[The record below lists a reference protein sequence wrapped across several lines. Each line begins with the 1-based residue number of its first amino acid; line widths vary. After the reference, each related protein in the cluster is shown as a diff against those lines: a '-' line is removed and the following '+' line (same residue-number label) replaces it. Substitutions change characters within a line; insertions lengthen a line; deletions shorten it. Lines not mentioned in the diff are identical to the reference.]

1 MTPIFKST
9 EVDLNI
15 DAYIP
20 ESYIKNEYQKLD
32 IYKRIA
38 AIENEEEMDD
48 MTEELIDRF
57 GDIPKKV
64 QQLLHI
70 AALKGLAHSAYV
82 TAVEQKGQD
91 FKFTMYEKA
100 KIDPQKIPA
109 LLQSYRNELVF
120 RAEEPPYFLYKK
132 KGRSGKEKGEDIL
145 AFLRR
150 ILEDIRSLR
159 L

>member
-1 MTPIFKST
+1 RRREEEIYTTTI
-9 EVDLNI
+9 DINI

-32 IYKRIA
+32 VYRRIA
-38 AIENEEEMDD
+38 AIETEEEMDD

-91 FKFTMYEKA
+91 YKFTMYERA

-109 LLQSYRNELVF
+109 MLAGYGKDQIG
-120 RAEEPPYFLYKK
+120 RASCRE
-132 KGRSGKEKGEDIL
+132 G
-145 AFLRR
+145 
-150 ILEDIRSLR
+150 
-159 L
+159 

>member
-1 MTPIFKST
+1 MGSGIKIAMRDLEIRGAGNLLGREPSSGHMEAVGYDLYCKMLQRGRKAAERRRAEEEIFT
-9 EVDLNI
+9 TAVDLNV

-20 ESYIKNEYQKLD
+20 ESYIQNEYQKLD

-70 AALKGLAHSAYV
+70 AASERDWR
-82 TAVEQKGQD
+82 T
-91 FKFTMYEKA
+91 
-100 KIDPQKIPA
+100 
-109 LLQSYRNELVF
+109 LLM
-120 RAEEPPYFLYKK
+120 
-132 KGRSGKEKGEDIL
+132 
-145 AFLRR
+145 
-150 ILEDIRSLR
+150 
-159 L
+159 